1 MPRPTVF
8 DEPGAKV
15 RLESFPTRPPAKVTK
30 AKAKA
35 RFGALNE
42 ELFDLQDLLWGAKTH
57 SLLLVLQGRDAA
69 GKDGTVK
76 HLSGGLNPRGV
87 KVTSFGVPS
96 AEEREHDFL
105 WRVHRVAPRLGEV
118 GIFNRS
124 HYEDVLVVRVH
135 ELVKKPLWKARYDS
149 INAFESTLAQH
160 GCIIL
165 KYFLHISKEEQE
177 KRLLEREKDAVK
189 AWKINVV
196 DWKERDD
203 WGEYTDA
210 YEDAIARCS
219 APHAPWMVVPAD
231 AKWYRNLVVAEAVV
245 AALRPYRKE
254 WLKTLEKVGEQRRA
268 EVAAWRAEHGSK
280 GGGEEIEPKP
290 IPKPRASDKR
300 KRVLEDPAAIVDGS
314 GRA

>member
-1 MPRPTVF
+1 MPRPIVF

-15 RLESFPTRPPAKVTK
+15 RLDSFSTRPPPKMTK
-30 AKAKA
+30 AKAKV
-35 RFGALNE
+35 RFEALDE

-57 SLLLVLQGRDAA
+57 CLLLVLQGRDAA

-76 HLSGGLNPRGV
+76 HLSGGFNPRGV

-105 WRVHRVAPRLGEV
+105 WRVHRVSPRLGEV
-118 GIFNRS
+118 ATFNRS

-135 ELVKKPLWKARYDS
+135 QLVKKSLWKARYDS
-149 INAFESTLAQH
+149 INAFESTLAEH

-177 KRLLEREKDAVK
+177 KRLLEREKDPVK
-189 AWKINVV
+189 AWKINVQ
-196 DWKERDD
+196 DWKERDEWD
-203 WGEYTDA
+203 EYTEA

-231 AKWYRNLVVAEAVV
+231 AKWYRNLVVAESVV

-268 EVAAWRAEHGSK
+268 EVAAWRAEHVRK
-280 GGGEEIEPKP
+280 GGGKEIERKP
-290 IPKPRASDKR
+290 IPKPRPSDKR
-300 KRVLEDPAAIVDGS
+300 KRVVEDAAAAADGT
-314 GRA
+314 GGA

>member
-1 MPRPTVF
+1 MPHAIVL
-8 DEPGAKV
+8 DEPGAKL
-15 RLESFPTRPPAKVTK
+15 RLDSVSTRPPPRITK
-30 AKAKA
+30 SKAKA
-35 RFGALNE
+35 RFEALNE

-96 AEEREHDFL
+96 VEEREHDFL
-105 WRVHRVAPRLGEV
+105 WRVHRVSPRLGEV
-118 GIFNRS
+118 ATFNRS

-135 ELVKKPLWKARYDS
+135 QLVKKSLWKARYDS
-149 INAFESTLAQH
+149 INTFESTLAEH
-160 GCIIL
+160 GCIVL

-177 KRLLEREKDAVK
+177 KRLLEREKDTDK
-189 AWKINVV
+189 AWKINVL
-196 DWKERDD
+196 DWKEREE
-203 WGEYTDA
+203 WEEFTEA

-231 AKWYRNLVVAEAVV
+231 AKWYRNLAVSESVV

-254 WLKTLEKVGEQRRA
+254 WLKTLEKEGEQRRA
-268 EVAAWRAEHGSK
+268 EVAAWRADHGPQ
-280 GGGEEIEPKP
+280 GGGEEIERKP
-290 IPKPRASDKR
+290 IPKPRPFDKR
-300 KRVLEDPAAIVDGS
+300 KRVIEEPAAADGS
-314 GRA
+314 GA